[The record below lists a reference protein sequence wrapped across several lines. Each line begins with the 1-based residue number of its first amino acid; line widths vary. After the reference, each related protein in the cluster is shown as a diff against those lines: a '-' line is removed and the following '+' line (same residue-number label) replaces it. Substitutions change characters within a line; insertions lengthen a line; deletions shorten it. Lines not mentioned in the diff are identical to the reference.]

1 MSSKKP
7 NTLLAPLAIAGIT
20 IGFLGAAYKF
30 IFVDSK
36 RHPHVSKEKTQD
48 QTPQD
53 PPSKFDKST
62 E

>member
-7 NTLLAPLAIAGIT
+7 NKVLAPLVIAGIT

-36 RHPHVSKEKTQD
+36 RTKKD
-48 QTPQD
+48 QTEHAV
-53 PPSKFDKST
+53 DKPV
-62 E
+62 EDQQN

>member
-1 MSSKKP
+1 MSLKKP
-7 NTLLAPLAIAGIT
+7 NSFLAPLAIAGIT

-36 RHPHVSKEKTQD
+36 RHENTQTEKTQD
-48 QTPQD
+48 QPLEDQ
-53 PPSKFDKST
+53 PEQVKDKA